1 MHMKDIPYSERPRER
16 MLEVGVSSLSNEELL
31 SIIFRCGTKG
41 KSVKELSCDVLNEIK
56 EMSNFKEVTFSRISS
71 IKGIGVSKATTI
83 LAVVEFGRRIFLD
96 EKNKTL
102 IIYNNPS
109 VIFDNTKYLFD
120 GKKQECFYCFY
131 FNNKQ
136 HLIGKELLFVGTVNK
151 SIVHPREIFKYAYL
165 YSASSIVCIHNH
177 PSGDVTPSKEDIEI
191 TKALVQIG
199 NVQKIPILDHIIIG
213 DNNYYSF
220 SDNGQIN
227 NR

>member
-1 MHMKDIPYSERPRER
+1 MKDIPYSERPRER